1 LTQIQ
6 EDHEYLD
13 PCGMEATDDVI
24 DHLVGEQVLK
34 VAKLLE
40 RALADPR
47 TIGSSKTPFQLGTV
61 CSGTDAPALA
71 LTIVQE
77 QMERFQLP
85 CQLHVQHQFSCEKEP
100 FKQSYLARNFDSTL
114 YPDVVKLTETDTPLD
129 VYGRPK
135 KIPTMNGLIAGTSCK
150 NFSMLVST
158 RRLDIEDKGCSGET
172 FLATVELLFQEQPL
186 ISICYG

>member
-1 LTQIQ
+1 
-6 EDHEYLD
+6 
-13 PCGMEATDDVI
+13 
-24 DHLVGEQVLK
+24 
-34 VAKLLE
+34 
-40 RALADPR
+40 
-47 TIGSSKTPFQLGTV
+47 
-61 CSGTDAPALA
+61 
-71 LTIVQE
+71 
-77 QMERFQLP
+77 MERFQLP

-186 ISICYG
+186 ISIFENVTGKSASSSGGHELLPDVLHIAFHFLCLTLLPSPLHFPT